1 MTLVGDGSYDNDQSQ
16 LVIAHGSA
24 FSATSMVTDL
34 NKEHIKCVQV
44 ENLQQLSSLSPALL
58 ILDEPLLLALSG
70 NQQTWCKPES
80 LLVLAEDH
88 LNVDADLYVPAGFN
102 KKVTLKHIESALHCY
117 VLNKQQSELKQL
129 IDNKS
134 MSLQRLTDIGIALS
148 AEKSLAALLSR
159 ILDEGRKLACCDA
172 ASLFLLD
179 SESGDQTDLVLKLTQ
194 NASIEFDFEERHIP
208 LNDTSV
214 SGHVA
219 TYGCELNIE
228 DVYKLV
234 GTPYQFNPVFDKAT
248 GYRCQSLLAL
258 PIKNHDGDIIGV
270 LQFINRT
277 QTENVHLT
285 SHEITRENVIP
296 FDNHVIPLLR
306 ALASQSAIAIQ
317 NRRLIENIRHLFEG
331 FVQASVTA
339 IEQRDPTTSGHSFRV
354 ADLSVALAQA
364 LSSSGLAAY
373 QNQLLNKKDL
383 RQLKYAALLHDFG
396 KVGVREAVLTKAKK
410 LTSHQLDVIKYR
422 IRLTQQTLMRQRAE
436 AELSLF
442 QHVSCDAALQLKRQ
456 QHLQEQIV
464 QLEQFWQDIIQANEP
479 SILPESI
486 GEHLHQIHE
495 YQASD
500 ESGILTPLI
509 SKEELAALSI
519 PKGSLTLD
527 EMTEI
532 RSHVT
537 HTENFLR
544 QIPWTKEL
552 QDVPEIA
559 GAHHEKRDGS
569 GYPRGLQKDQIPL
582 ASQIMTVCD
591 IYDALTASDRPYK
604 QALPNEIAFKIL
616 LNESEKQQ
624 LNGDLVK
631 LFIDA
636 QVYLVIKDK
645 HYNQLNENTG
655 CFHHHVCD
663 FDLLDDS

>member
-1 MTLVGDGSYDNDQSQ
+1 MTLVDEAQSKSQ
-16 LVIAHGSA
+16 LVIAHGRA
-24 FSATSMVTDL
+24 FSATSMVKDL
-34 NKEHIKCVQV
+34 NKEHIQCVCV
-44 ENLQQLSSLSPALL
+44 RDLEELSSLSPALL
-58 ILDEPLLLALSG
+58 ILDEALLQAFGEAWL
-70 NQQTWCKPES
+70 KPES
-80 LLVLAEDH
+80 LFVLAEDH
-88 LNVDADLYVPAGFN
+88 LDFDADLYVPMGFN
-102 KKVTLKHIESALHCY
+102 KKITLKHIESALHCY
-117 VLNKQQSELKQL
+117 VQQKQQNELRQV

-134 MSLQRLTDIGIALS
+134 MSLQRLADIGIALS

-179 SESGDQTDLVLKLTQ
+179 SESGDQPDLVLKLTQ
-194 NASIEFDFEERHIP
+194 NASIEFDFEERHMP

-228 DVYKLV
+228 DVYQLV
-234 GTPYQFNPVFDKAT
+234 DTPYQFNPVFDNAT

-258 PIKNHDGDIIGV
+258 PIKNHDGEVIGV

-277 QTENVHLT
+277 KAENLKLT
-285 SHEITRENVIP
+285 SHELTRENVIP
-296 FDNHVIPLLR
+296 FDNNVIPLLR

-364 LSSSGLAAY
+364 LPSSGLVAY

-410 LTSHQLDVIKYR
+410 LTPHQLDVIKYR
-422 IRLTQQTLMRQRAE
+422 IRLTQQTLMRERAE
-436 AELSLF
+436 SELAMF
-442 QHVSCDAALQLKRQ
+442 QQHVACDAAMQLKRQ
-456 QHLQEQIV
+456 QHLQAQIV

-479 SILPESI
+479 SVLPESI
-486 GEHLHQIHE
+486 GQHLHQIHE

-519 PKGSLTLD
+519 PKGSLTLN

-532 RSHVT
+532 RAHVT

-552 QDVPEIA
+552 QDVPDIA

-569 GYPRGLQKDQIPL
+569 GYPRGLKQDQIPL

-616 LNESEKQQ
+616 RNEAERQE

-636 QVYLVIKDK
+636 KIHLVIKDK
-645 HYNQLNENTG
+645 QYNDMSENTSS
-655 CFHHHVCD
+655 FHHHVCD